1 MPNHF
6 SLEQYHSLIN
16 NAFGGNP
23 SMLSMAEH
31 LIPASTDE
39 EALTAFKEYGTNVV
53 LSAGSF
59 AVAKAMARSSNN
71 AFYYFFDYVY
81 PNHTEDGAFHGAE
94 VSGDL
99 VLERLYSSTKAFTDS
114 LINSLSHKLPF
125 VLNYST
131 LGPDIPTYW
140 TNFAKTGDPNG
151 EKSDS
156 TWLPNWPSFE
166 EGSDSWQVL
175 GSEISNEPIPETKVE
190 MFQLGDSLLP
200 PNYIVGTGP
209 LFGSNMTWSLENG
222 VPEGPQA

>member
-1 MPNHF
+1 
-6 SLEQYHSLIN
+6 
-16 NAFGGNP
+16 
-23 SMLSMAEH
+23 MLQLALD
-31 LIPASTDE
+31 LIPASTDD

-71 AFYYFFDYVY
+71 ASTFYYFFDYVY

-99 VLERLYSSTKAFTDS
+99 ILERLYSSTKAFTDS
-114 LINSLSHKLPF
+114 FINSLSHKLPF

-166 EGSDSWQVL
+166 EGSYSWQVL
-175 GSEISNEPIPETKVE
+175 GSEISNEPIPESMRE
-190 MFQLGDSLLP
+190 IYELAAPLYPPGILGS
-200 PNYIVGTGP
+200 VGPIYGTNSTGW
-209 LFGSNMTWSLENG
+209 TLEDG
-222 VPEGPQA
+222 VPAA

>member
-71 AFYYFFDYVY
+71 A
-81 PNHTEDGAFHGAE
+81 
-94 VSGDL
+94 
-99 VLERLYSSTKAFTDS
+99 STF
-114 LINSLSHKLPF
+114 
-125 VLNYST
+125 
-131 LGPDIPTYW
+131 
-140 TNFAKTGDPNG
+140 
-151 EKSDS
+151 
-156 TWLPNWPSFE
+156 
-166 EGSDSWQVL
+166 
-175 GSEISNEPIPETKVE
+175 
-190 MFQLGDSLLP
+190 
-200 PNYIVGTGP
+200 
-209 LFGSNMTWSLENG
+209 
-222 VPEGPQA
+222 